1 MIVCDLCGEAKKCFE
16 REIEG
21 KAYDICSDCWA
32 PVAAK
37 LKGKGRA
44 TKEREIVLLP
54 ESQQTEPR
62 ESKPVPREPPTIWG
76 RLENHLARI

>member
-1 MIVCDLCGEAKKCFE
+1 MIVCDLCGESKKCFE

-21 KAYDICSDCWA
+21 KAYDICADCWA

-44 TKEREIVLLP
+44 IKEREIVLLP
-54 ESQQTEPR
+54 ESQPTEPAKSMPFPG
-62 ESKPVPREPPTIWG
+62 ELPTIWG
-76 RLENHLARI
+76 RVEKHLARI